1 MSHKSWINRFFLSNY
16 WLFQYF
22 IRFYHVKILNAIV
35 IDKIA
40 KFELAALCKTPRTEF
55 HILRVWIIVLY
66 LLSIILIEILFAS
79 IEALSV
85 DWNVYLRNHLPH
97 RTYIEC
103 LSGIVL
109 IKLAWIEDF
118 LLRDRRRD
126 VCEVYLLVLMQIN
139 EDVDL
144 VKSEAT
150 AVVCDFQIEV
160 ITQQIINLRRLYLVF
175 ELGALL
181 CYNEDSSEEQN

>member
-1 MSHKSWINRFFLSNY
+1 M
-16 WLFQYF
+16 
-22 IRFYHVKILNAIV
+22 
-35 IDKIA
+35 
-40 KFELAALCKTPRTEF
+40 
-55 HILRVWIIVLY
+55 
-66 LLSIILIEILFAS
+66 
-79 IEALSV
+79 
-85 DWNVYLRNHLPH
+85 
-97 RTYIEC
+97 
-103 LSGIVL
+103 
-109 IKLAWIEDF
+109 
-118 LLRDRRRD
+118 RDRRRD
-126 VCEVYLLVLMQIN
+126 VYEVYLLVLMQIN

>member
-1 MSHKSWINRFFLSNY
+1 MNT
-16 WLFQYF
+16 
-22 IRFYHVKILNAIV
+22 IV

-40 KFELAALCKTPRTEF
+40 KLELAAFCKTSRSEF
-55 HILRVWIIVLY
+55 HILWVGIIVLY
-66 LLSIILIEILFAS
+66 LLIIILMEILFAS
-79 IEALSV
+79 IEVLSV
-85 DWNVYLRNHLPH
+85 DWYVYLRNHFSH

-118 LLRDRRRD
+118 LLRNRRRD
-126 VCEVYLLVLMQIN
+126 VREVNLVILVQIN

-144 VKSEAT
+144 VKPETIAII
-150 AVVCDFQIEV
+150 CDFQIEV
-160 ITQQIINLRRLYLVF
+160 VTQQIINLRWLYLVL

-181 CYNEDSSEEQN
+181 CYN